1 MGRNLEPQVK
11 RSRRLGEP
19 LTEKA
24 VKYLTR
30 RNFPPG
36 VHGNNKRKPQLTGYG
51 LQLQEKQKAK
61 AVYGILE
68 KQFANYVEKAMSK
81 RGNSGNLLLQFLEM
95 RLDNVLYRAGFVKT
109 RRMGRQASSHAHLT
123 INGHKVNIP
132 SYQLKPN
139 DVIGIREKSKKSPLY
154 ASLSE
159 SLQKIES
166 PSWLSI
172 NSNELTIKILG
183 MPKPEEIPAN
193 FDVTKIIEFYSR

>member
-11 RSRRLGEP
+11 RSRRLGEA

-24 VKYLTR
+24 VKYLAR

-36 VHGNNKRKPQLTGYG
+36 VHGNTKRKPQLTGYG

-95 RLDNVLYRAGFVKT
+95 RLDNVFYRAGFAKT
-109 RRMGRQASSHAHLT
+109 RRMGRQAVSHAHVT
-123 INGHKVNIP
+123 VNGRKVDVP
-132 SYQLKPN
+132 SFQVRAN
-139 DVIGIREKSKKSPLY
+139 DVIGVREKSKKSSLY
-154 ASLSE
+154 ATLSE
-159 SLQKIES
+159 SLQKIEA

-172 NSNELTIKILG
+172 NSKELTIKVLG
-183 MPKPEEIPAN
+183 APKPEEIPAN
-193 FDVTKIIEFYSR
+193 FDVTKIVEFYSR

>member
-11 RSRRLGEP
+11 RSRRLGEA

-24 VKYLTR
+24 VKYMTR

-36 VHGNNKRKPQLTGYG
+36 VHGNSKRKPQLTGYG

-68 KQFANYVEKAMSK
+68 KQFSNYVEKAMSK

-95 RLDNVLYRAGFVKT
+95 RLDNLMYRAGFVKT
-109 RRMGRQASSHAHLT
+109 RRMGRQVVGHAHLT
-123 INGHKVNIP
+123 VNGHKLNIP
-132 SYQLKPN
+132 SYQVRVN
-139 DVIGIREKSKKSPLY
+139 DIIGVREKSKKSPLY

-159 SLQKIES
+159 ALQKVEA
-166 PSWLSI
+166 PSWLLV
-172 NSNELTIKILG
+172 NSNELTIKVLG
-183 MPKPEEIPAN
+183 EPKPEEIPAN